1 MFSSHLVAFR
11 SLKKGRLVSS
21 GYYLNYSCPLSN
33 TIYIQDSSSK
43 LSWVSIW
50 KKQFVRGKSPSMFF
64 YLFFL
69 LCLFTT
75 SQTICF
81 NQPDEPGRARMEKP
95 TLTSPLQELASPNQ
109 MFDSNVFYLP
119 NMYCKMCAFLPK
131 KQVPKSKQKKILLE
145 DPGINGYLIFAYTVV
160 QLSDVRSFVCISQC
174 LCGHSIACTVE
185 SL

>member
-21 GYYLNYSCPLSN
+21 GYYLNYSCPLSIQY
-33 TIYIQDSSSK
+33 IYIQDSSSK

-109 MFDSNVFYLP
+109 MFDSNVFNLP

-131 KQVPKSKQKKILLE
+131 KTSTKKQTKKDII
-145 DPGINGYLIFAYTVV
+145 GRSRYKWI
-160 QLSDVRSFVCISQC
+160 SDICIYS
-174 LCGHSIACTVE
+174 SST
-185 SL
+185 